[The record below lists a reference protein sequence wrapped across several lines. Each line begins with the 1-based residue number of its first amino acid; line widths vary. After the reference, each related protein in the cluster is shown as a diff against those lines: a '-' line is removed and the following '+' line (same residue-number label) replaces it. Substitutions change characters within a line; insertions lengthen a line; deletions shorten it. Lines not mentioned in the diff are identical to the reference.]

1 MYKGVFA
8 AVATPF
14 KNGRVDLDAMKRHI
28 LWLLE
33 NGVAG
38 VVVCAT
44 TGEGPTLKTE
54 EYRLIVDAIAREMKG
69 KGTLIAGA
77 GSNSTMRGIELAK
90 VVMEAGADATL
101 QVTPYYNKPTEE
113 GLYQHFKLIA
123 EEVPCPHILY
133 NVPSRTGVNMSPSV
147 VAKLSNI
154 KNIVGVKE
162 ASGNLSQIEEI
173 KKVVPRDFS
182 ILSGNDDQNL
192 DIYKLGGC
200 GTISVT
206 ANIAPRQVVEVYRLF
221 SGGNLEEARALQER
235 LLPLNKAMFIETNP
249 IPVKTAL
256 SLMGFMSEEF
266 RLPLTPIS
274 PENKKYLIKILRSYE
289 LID

>member
-77 GSNSTMRGIELAK
+77 GSNSTMRG
-90 VVMEAGADATL
+90 M
-101 QVTPYYNKPTEE
+101 
-113 GLYQHFKLIA
+113 
-123 EEVPCPHILY
+123 PH
-133 NVPSRTGVNMSPSV
+133 
-147 VAKLSNI
+147 
-154 KNIVGVKE
+154 
-162 ASGNLSQIEEI
+162 
-173 KKVVPRDFS
+173 
-182 ILSGNDDQNL
+182 
-192 DIYKLGGC
+192 
-200 GTISVT
+200 
-206 ANIAPRQVVEVYRLF
+206 
-221 SGGNLEEARALQER
+221 
-235 LLPLNKAMFIETNP
+235 
-249 IPVKTAL
+249 
-256 SLMGFMSEEF
+256 F
-266 RLPLTPIS
+266 RLRRITTSPLRRGSIS
-274 PENKKYLIKILRSYE
+274 TLS
-289 LID
+289 